1 MHRHFEAIFSTA
13 LAGLHFQPV
22 WEEWGDRGQHLLQ
35 PELSEAAG
43 RVHTKKA
50 RHCQCCGGGEQPV
63 MLHLEST
70 VHDPREEVVPKPFFF
85 GNKKAN
91 FNYIFKSCSQVLSN
105 VSVIHGL
112 CIDACPIRS
121 YHQAD
126 KVAQQLKVLIAKA
139 NSLSSVPRTNIL
151 GEN

>member
-1 MHRHFEAIFSTA
+1 
-13 LAGLHFQPV
+13 
-22 WEEWGDRGQHLLQ
+22 
-35 PELSEAAG
+35 
-43 RVHTKKA
+43 
-50 RHCQCCGGGEQPV
+50 

-126 KVAQQLKVLIAKA
+126 KVTQQLKVLIAKA

-151 GEN
+151 EEN